1 MRILYDGFIYDYQ
14 AHGGI
19 NRYFN
24 EIIPRLPASAVP
36 IVSTYLGSRE
46 NWPRHPRLSVIQSK
60 PFARTPALATLGRAW
75 MRLQV
80 ECTARDL
87 VHPTYYTLHSATELR
102 RSRRPVVLTV
112 LDMIHEVFADTVD
125 PDRTMA
131 RAKAACI
138 ERADAILCISEH
150 TRADLV
156 ARFPAVAER
165 CVVTPLAS
173 SMQLDPAALAAA
185 PPPERPYFLHVGGR
199 EAYKNFPFL
208 LRAWAKFHATRRAA
222 RLLVVGRQWLPAERA
237 LLAELGIA
245 DSVLHRGEAD
255 DTQLALLYAQSLALI
270 YPSLYEG
277 FGIPPLEAMRCGTA
291 VVCSDTSSL
300 PEVCGDAPLY
310 FDPRDE
316 EMLLTHLRTLF
327 DSEEARRQCI
337 ARGASRAQLFSWD
350 RTAAQTWEVYHRLAP
365 HAPE

>member
-1 MRILYDGFIYDYQ
+1 VRIFYDGFIYDYQ

-24 EIIPRLPASAVP
+24 ELIARLPADATP
-36 IVSTYLGSRE
+36 MVSTYLGARE
-46 NWPRHPRLSVIQSK
+46 NWPRHPRLRVVQSK
-60 PFARTPALATLGRAW
+60 PFARWPALAGLGRAW

-80 ECTARDL
+80 ERQPRDL
-87 VHPTYYTLHSATELR
+87 VHPTYYQMHTPTELR
-102 RSRRPVVLTV
+102 RSRRPVVVTV
-112 LDMIHEVFADTVD
+112 LDMIHEVFAETLD
-125 PDRTMA
+125 PHGEMA
-131 RAKAACI
+131 RAKAACV

-173 SMQLDPAALAAA
+173 SMEVEATALAAA
-185 PPPERPYFLHVGGR
+185 TPPERPYFLHVGGR

-208 LRAWAKFHATRRAA
+208 LRAWAKYHAA
-222 RLLVVGRQWLPAERA
+222 RPDAQLVVVGRQWLAPERT
-237 LLAELGIA
+237 LLAELRLE
-245 DSVLHRGEAD
+245 DSVVHRGEAD
-255 DTQLALLYAQSLALI
+255 DAQLAVLYRQSLALI

-291 VVCSDTSSL
+291 VLASDATCL

-316 EMLLTHLRTLF
+316 EALLAHLLAVT
-327 DSEEARRQCI
+327 DSEAARRGCI
-337 ARGASRAQLFSWD
+337 ERGAVRAALFSWD
-350 RTAAQTWEVYHRLAP
+350 RTAAQTWDVYRRLAG
-365 HAPE
+365 

>member
-24 EIIPRLPASAVP
+24 ELIARLPQSAVP
-36 IVSTYLGSRE
+36 IVSTYLGPRE
-46 NWPRHPRLSVIQSK
+46 NWPRHPRLRVVRSR
-60 PFARTPALATLGRAW
+60 PFARWPALAGFGAAW

-80 ECTARDL
+80 ECTPRDL
-87 VHPTYYTLHSATELR
+87 VHPTYYHLHTATELR
-102 RSRRPVVLTV
+102 RSSRPVVLTV
-112 LDMIHEVFADTVD
+112 LDMIHEVFADTLD
-125 PDRTMA
+125 PDGTMA

-150 TRADLV
+150 TRRDLV

-165 CVVTPLAS
+165 SVVTPLAS
-173 SMQLDPAALAAA
+173 SMQLDPAAVAAA
-185 PPPERPYFLHVGGR
+185 PPPGRPYFLHVGGR

-208 LRAWAKFHATRRAA
+208 LRVWAKFHAAQPDVQ
-222 RLLVVGRQWLPAERA
+222 LHVVGRQWLASERA
-237 LLAELGIA
+237 LLAELKIE
-245 DSVLHRGEAD
+245 DSVVHRGEAD
-255 DTQLALLYAQSLALI
+255 DAQLALLYAQSLALI

-316 EMLLTHLRTLF
+316 EMLLTHLHTLL
-327 DSEEARRQCI
+327 DSDEARRACI
-337 ARGASRAQLFSWD
+337 ARGATRATLFSWE
-350 RTAAQTWEVYHRLAP
+350 RTAAQTWEVYRRLADRR
-365 HAPE
+365 